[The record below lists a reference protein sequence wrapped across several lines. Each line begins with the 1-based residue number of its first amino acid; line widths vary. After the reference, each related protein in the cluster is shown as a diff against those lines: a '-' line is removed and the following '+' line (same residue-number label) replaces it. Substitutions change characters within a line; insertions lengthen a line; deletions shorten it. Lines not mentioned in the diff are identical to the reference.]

1 MKQKKIEIRQKPEK
15 NLVKLW
21 NKYKTEQ
28 SILQKKVQ
36 RKIKQSGVQSHQELL
51 LNQSKHKELSHYL
64 KRLAILRHNLKWLAS
79 SIEKAKGNPLDL
91 EQAEWKLEH
100 FLEMS
105 EVASSNEMGNIT
117 KVILTANATL
127 DNEIPTP
134 QQQDLAGL
142 QQQLFTELK

>member
-105 EVASSNEMGNIT
+105 EVASSNANNASANT
-117 KVILTANATL
+117 KDPAALDSNHVDQARRSKIEKATCL
-127 DNEIPTP
+127 S
-134 QQQDLAGL
+134 LRRSV
-142 QQQLFTELK
+142 